1 MHRIFEFD
9 DIIHAVLQY
18 VESSA
23 TDLVNVAMTC
33 SRLAGPALDILWSR
47 QSSLA
52 QLIMCLPQ
60 DTWEGK
66 VEGYYRG
73 YIVHLSR
80 EPTPI
85 EWERLR
91 ANASRVRR
99 LVSIDG
105 FTDAPKLPRGP
116 VLRQRTDGIGSAL
129 DLFRPILRPDVI
141 GHVLKRLFK
150 RFPPAT
156 LFPNLCELHFE
167 AVFGLLERS
176 SKFWLLRQFVSP
188 GLQAL
193 RFDVTGIATHE
204 VEQLFAALPTEAYG
218 LRQLSVSAGNGTT
231 ALTVPPSLGKLPKLM
246 RLAIFGID
254 VALTRQ
260 TITNIQQARCLQTL
274 KLNLC
279 GASCDASGIPLE
291 LPSLKT
297 LYLSEGSLSHCTH
310 FLRQVTTRQLS
321 HINISYRGSS
331 SPAEVTA
338 FVESLS
344 TSCQTFEHLE
354 RIHVID
360 KSEHPDYLLVIP
372 LHSESFRPLFKFRR
386 LSSVKFI
393 GIGNFELDDR
403 FLNDIPVVWPSIQE
417 LKLISWKR
425 RAFYSVTFTAMM
437 SLASRC
443 RSLQTLH
450 LTVDATQSTTIPRA
464 PDGTEEL
471 WPTQTTLRNLHLGYS
486 RVSEVARVPYFLAEV
501 FPTLWDFKFY
511 ERYLRNCAA
520 DIDLR
525 LALEEAHSQL
535 MALRNSP
542 YDNSDKLWENDSDD
556 SGT

>member
-1 MHRIFEFD
+1 MLLTAR
-9 DIIHAVLQY
+9 QY
-18 VESSA
+18 I
-23 TDLVNVAMTC
+23 TGT
-33 SRLAGPALDILWSR
+33 
-47 QSSLA
+47 SSL
-52 QLIMCLPQ
+52 
-60 DTWEGK
+60 
-66 VEGYYRG
+66 RG
-73 YIVHLSR
+73 SR
-80 EPTPI
+80 EYI
-85 EWERLR
+85 
-91 ANASRVRR
+91 S
-99 LVSIDG
+99 LVTG
-105 FTDAPKLPRGP
+105 HL
-116 VLRQRTDGIGSAL
+116 
-129 DLFRPILRPDVI
+129 LFEQ
-141 GHVLKRLFK
+141 
-150 RFPPAT
+150 FPPT
-156 LFPNLCELHFE
+156 ILFPNLCELHLE

-176 SKFWLLRQFVSP
+176 SKFWLLRQFISP

-193 RFDVTGIATHE
+193 RFDVTGIPTHE
-204 VEQLFAALPTEAYG
+204 VEQLFTTLPAEAHG

-231 ALTVPPSLGKLPKLM
+231 ALTVPPSLGKLPKLI

-254 VALTRQ
+254 VSLTRQ
-260 TITNIQQARCLQTL
+260 TIANIQQARCLQSL
-274 KLNLC
+274 KLKLC
-279 GASCDASGIPLE
+279 GTSCDAGGIPLE

-297 LYLSEGSLSHCTH
+297 LYLSDGSLPQCTH

-321 HINISYRGSS
+321 HINISYRGSA

-344 TSCQTFEHLE
+344 TSCQTFEDLE
-354 RIHVID
+354 RIYVVD

-372 LHSESFRPLFKFRR
+372 LHSESFRPLFKFKR

-403 FLNDIPVVWPSIQE
+403 FLNDIPVTWPSIQE
-417 LKLISWKR
+417 LKFISWKR
-425 RAFYSVTFTAMM
+425 RAFYSVTFTTMM

-443 RSLQTLH
+443 RSLRTLH
-450 LTVDATQSTTIPRA
+450 LTVDATQPTTIPRA

-511 ERYLRNCAA
+511 ELYLRNCAA

-542 YDNSDKLWENDSDD
+542 YDNSDKLWENNSDD